1 MGILRRYWLPSRHS
15 FGEPN
20 WSVGDPLSAVGS
32 SCQYPVCVW
41 YSEELVLPQPAS
53 APQTRRTKQQKKPG
67 RSPKDTSRTRLGI
80 RLLPLDLISTSFEV
94 ACGQQPIP
102 AEGFAPSERTES
114 RSQPRCVRAPERL
127 SGGGEEEE
135 KCTLNCQG
143 NGYFHSQFS
152 RDLPRHG
159 SNLYLF
165 YFSLDVVFFPTC
177 ADASGGV
184 AADKGKKG
192 RRSL

>member
-1 MGILRRYWLPSRHS
+1 MSLRIQNGERLTSRSRGANQRTALNPSPHVGILRRYWLPWRHS

-20 WSVGDPLSAVGS
+20 WSAGDPLSAVGS

-53 APQTRRTKQQKKPG
+53 APQTRREDKTKKKNG

-102 AEGFAPSERTES
+102 AEGFARSERTES
-114 RSQPRCVRAPERL
+114 RSQPRCVRAPEPL
-127 SGGGEEEE
+127 SWGERERERGGGEVYV
-135 KCTLNCQG
+135 K
-143 NGYFHSQFS
+143 
-152 RDLPRHG
+152 LPRQRI
-159 SNLYLF
+159 
-165 YFSLDVVFFPTC
+165 FPPAVQPRPSTT
-177 ADASGGV
+177 
-184 AADKGKKG
+184 
-192 RRSL
+192 RI